1 MIIRYIYALK
11 LLLQSEISICRVYKR
26 AGVLEN
32 HRHRPAACTLTA
44 SLPKPSTPNG
54 NNTGIA
60 DKSNNNNNN
69 NNNHSA
75 SSTHMENVTNAQSG
89 TNPNP
94 LLSVPMGGHTGL
106 FYTPTNS
113 STTTSTE
120 EDGASLRPILAS
132 PSPSMAAQV
141 IDELNKLV
149 GFNTNFDVS
158 TNIITN
164 NNNNNNNNTNYNNN
178 YGQFFHLPPF
188 SNSLPITS
196 ASHKLWEWNL
206 SLQENG
212 RDYTE
217 FK

>member
-1 MIIRYIYALK
+1 MKLRLNIIHYVCSRSDLSSDALK
-11 LLLQSEISICRVYKR
+11 LLLQTEISICRVYKR
-26 AGVLEN
+26 AGVVEN
-32 HRHRPAACTLTA
+32 HRHRPAATLTA
-44 SLPKPSTPNG
+44 SLPKPSTTPHG

-60 DKSNNNNNN
+60 DRSNNNNN
-69 NNNHSA
+69 SV

-94 LLSVPMGGHTGL
+94 LLSVPMGGHTAGF

-113 STTTSTE
+113 STTASTE

-158 TNIITN
+158 TNIIN
-164 NNNNNNNNTNYNNN
+164 NNNNN

-206 SLQENG
+206 SFQENG